1 MCIHGNVCSD
11 GFVCGKG
18 IASPNFSINNFDT
31 FMWSMLN
38 VFQTLTLEGWSQIM
52 VNLQA
57 AYSMFAAVYSL
68 LIVFFCEYVLLNMTM
83 AILKYKYSQVKG
95 NTIEEEEDEITDYEP
110 EFLKKLGVFKSI
122 TSISIEPPLERYC
135 ATDKIFV
142 GAMEFNKNLDNSL
155 SKCMEA
161 NFEAP
166 PATRKSLGRIKT
178 LNLSKNK
185 KFDLSKLNRGAKID

>member
-1 MCIHGNVCSD
+1 
-11 GFVCGKG
+11 
-18 IASPNFSINNFDT
+18 
-31 FMWSMLN
+31 
-38 VFQTLTLEGWSQIM
+38 
-52 VNLQA
+52 
-57 AYSMFAAVYSL
+57 
-68 LIVFFCEYVLLNMTM
+68 MTM

-122 TSISIEPPLERYC
+122 TGVSTEAPLERYC
-135 ATDKIFV
+135 AADKIFV
-142 GAMEFNKNLDNSL
+142 GAIEFNKNLDNSL

-185 KFDLSKLNRGAKID
+185 KFDISKLNRGAKID